1 MTAGDC
7 ASDETICSVWLD
19 RLSERN
25 SIESFFHV
33 IWLNK
38 TTALRDGSRWSFFKT
53 LKTMAPQNAILAHL
67 LGGGRL
73 TVNKALAMFRTTELR
88 KVVSR
93 LKRAGHDIRS
103 VWRDD
108 VADGR
113 KVRFKEYYLV
123 KQI

>member
-1 MTAGDC
+1 MRFYVYAALIGGIGANPERIFFILFDL
-7 ASDETICSVWLD
+7 SLFDHRPPR
-19 RLSERN
+19 RLAV
-25 SIESFFHV
+25 V
-33 IWLNK
+33 I
-38 TTALRDGSRWSFFKT
+38 FFKT

-73 TVNKALAMFRTTELR
+73 TVNKALSMFRTTELR

-113 KVRFKEYYLV
+113 KVRFKEYFLV
-123 KQI
+123 KPTL

>member
-1 MTAGDC
+1 
-7 ASDETICSVWLD
+7 
-19 RLSERN
+19 
-25 SIESFFHV
+25 
-33 IWLNK
+33 
-38 TTALRDGSRWSFFKT
+38 
-53 LKTMAPQNAILAHL
+53 MAPQNAILAHL

-73 TVNKALAMFRTTELR
+73 TVNKALSMFRTTELR

-113 KVRFKEYYLV
+113 KVRYKEYYL
-123 KQI
+123 INPTL